1 MAPGVLPRMAD
12 PYIDNRET
20 LSYGPF
26 AVDQIQSLVVD
37 LDPDFKKAL
46 ATVSGRLTEATTVM
60 HGALTKAGEIDLV
73 TYKSAEGVHDA
84 IAAARSELR
93 RCVSYAD
100 SRAGGAVII
109 KDLLGGE
116 ALSTVVRRRPAKLSG
131 ALGHA
136 ISAVAKHKSQL
147 PEHAK
152 WSASLTTAKDA
163 IDALNTSV
171 RQSRNERREATP
183 ETAAARTAWLTAYAA
198 AKLIVEGVLRYAG
211 KTALMSEI
219 FDDLAE
225 VHRAAGVSD
234 GDVPV
239 ETAPANPK

>member
-1 MAPGVLPRMAD
+1 MAD

-26 AVDQIQSLVVD
+26 AVDQIKSLVVD
-37 LDPDFKKAL
+37 LDPDFNKAL
-46 ATVSGRLTEATTVM
+46 ATISVRLTAATDAM
-60 HGALTKAGEIDLV
+60 RAALTKAGEIDLV
-73 TYKSAEGVHDA
+73 TYKPAEGAPDA

-100 SRAGGAVII
+100 SRAGGSAII

-116 ALSTVVRRRPAKLSG
+116 ALSTVVRRRPAKLAG

-136 ISAVAKHKSQL
+136 IRAVAKHKSAL

-152 WSASLTTAKDA
+152 WTASLTTAKDA
-163 IDALNTSV
+163 IDALNTAV

-183 ETAAARTAWLTAYAA
+183 EVAAARMAWFKAYGA
-198 AKLIVEGVLRYAG
+198 AKLIVEAVLRYQD
-211 KTALMSEI
+211 KTALLPEV

-234 GDVPV
+234 GDTPA
-239 ETAPANPK
+239 ETTPASPA

>member
-1 MAPGVLPRMAD
+1 MAD
-12 PYIDNRET
+12 NYIDNLET

-26 AVDQIQSLVVD
+26 AVDQIHALVVD
-37 LDPDFKKAL
+37 LDPDFNKPL
-46 ATVSGRLTEATTVM
+46 ATVSTRLTDATESM
-60 HGALTKAGEIDLV
+60 RAALTKAGQITVV
-73 TYKSAEGVHDA
+73 TYKAAEGAPDA
-84 IAAARSELR
+84 IAHARAELR

-100 SRAGGAVII
+100 SRAGGAAII
-109 KDLLGGE
+109 KDILFGE
-116 ALSTVVRRRPAKLSG
+116 ALNTVVRRRPAKLAG

-136 ISAVAKHKSQL
+136 IGAVARHKSEL

-152 WSASLTTAKDA
+152 WTASLTAAKEA

-183 ETAAARTAWLTAYAA
+183 ETAAARTAWFTAYAG

-211 KTALMSEI
+211 KTALMSEV

-225 VHRAAGVSD
+225 THRAAGVSD
-234 GDVPV
+234 GDPPA
-239 ETAPANPK
+239 ETAPAKPA

>member
-1 MAPGVLPRMAD
+1 MAD
-12 PYIDNRET
+12 NYIDNLET
-20 LSYGPF
+20 LSYAPF

-37 LDPDFKKAL
+37 LDPEFNKAL
-46 ATVSGRLTEATTVM
+46 ATVSTRLTEATEGM
-60 HGALTKAGEIDLV
+60 RAALTKAGQITVV
-73 TYKSAEGVHDA
+73 TYKAAEGAPDA
-84 IAAARSELR
+84 IAHARAELR

-100 SRAGGAVII
+100 SRAGGAAII
-109 KDLLGGE
+109 KDILFGE

-136 ISAVAKHKSQL
+136 IGAVARHKSEL

-152 WSASLTTAKDA
+152 WTASLTAAKEA
-163 IDALNTSV
+163 IDTLNTSV

-183 ETAAARTAWLTAYAA
+183 ETAAARTAWFTAYAA

-211 KTALMSEI
+211 KTGLMSEI

-234 GDVPV
+234 GEPPA
-239 ETAPANPK
+239 ETAPAKPA